1 MGSAT
6 AHVPRVHACGHRSC
20 RPAFKTVL
28 GAQVRDLRRSRG
40 LTQEVLPEELGVTPR
55 YLAGIE
61 RGERNL
67 TLDSVDMLADQLGVV
82 ALALLDPAAE
92 LTRRDA

>member
-1 MGSAT
+1 MAN
-6 AHVPRVHACGHRSC
+6 ALKA
-20 RPAFKTVL
+20 VL

-40 LTQEVLPEELGVTPR
+40 LTQEGLAEELGVTPR

-67 TLDSVDMLADQLGVV
+67 TLDSVDMLAGQLGVV
-82 ALALLDPAAE
+82 ALALLDSAAD
-92 LTRRDA
+92 LTESR

>member
-1 MGSAT
+1 MAK
-6 AHVPRVHACGHRSC
+6 PLRS
-20 RPAFKTVL
+20 VL

-40 LTQEVLPEELGVTPR
+40 LTQEGLAEELGVTPR

-67 TLDSVDMLADQLGVV
+67 TLDSVDALAEQLGVD
-82 ALALLDPAAE
+82 ALVLLTSSPA
-92 LTRRDA
+92 